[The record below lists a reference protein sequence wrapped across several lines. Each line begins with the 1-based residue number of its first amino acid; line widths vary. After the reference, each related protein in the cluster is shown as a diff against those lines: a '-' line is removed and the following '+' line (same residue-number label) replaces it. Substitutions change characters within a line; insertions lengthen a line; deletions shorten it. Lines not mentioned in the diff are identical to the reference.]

1 MFKKYLLL
9 FSLIMTSLFLS
20 SCIDLVEEISIN
32 DDLSGHYE
40 IRLETAGLGG
50 FGQLLRKGNDF
61 DFAEADIKKLD
72 RTLNKLKKQE
82 GISHVYKI
90 VNPKDLKFY
99 ISFDFANEKALNNAI
114 YSLANI
120 KSNIFIKKFL
130 KVKSNKI
137 VRPNLNPYIQKII
150 KDKDLMAKLPSEDLL
165 SYVNYICIIN
175 APKEI
180 KKVSSNTSVLQSNGH
195 TAIATVNFKSL
206 ILNKQNIRTKIKI

>member
-1 MFKKYLLL
+1 MFKNYLLL
-9 FSLIMTSLFLS
+9 LSLFLASFFLS
-20 SCIDLVEEISIN
+20 SCVDLIEEISIN

-40 IRLETAGLGG
+40 IRLETGGLGG
-50 FGQLLRKGNDF
+50 LSQLLNRGNSF
-61 DFAEADIKKLD
+61 NFAEADIKKLD

-99 ISFDFANEKALNNAI
+99 ISFDFADEEALNNAI

-120 KSNIFIKKFL
+120 KPNVFIKKFL

-150 KDKDLMAKLPSEDLL
+150 RDKNLMAKLPSEDLL
-165 SYVNYICIIN
+165 SYVNYVCIIN
-175 APKEI
+175 VPKEI
-180 KKVSSNTSVLQSNGH
+180 KNVSSSSAVLQNDGH
-195 TAIATVNFKSL
+195 TTIATINFKSL
-206 ILNKQNIRTKIKI
+206 VLEKQNIRTKIKI